1 MKGTVILKPLE
12 YTLEAQGEKWHQ
24 GDKLKG
30 SLKIKNHSED
40 VVELNSMHVTVSM
53 GNYKKV
59 KAKDPKAWSLL
70 DKQTVVEKSNL
81 GAGEEKEFSFEF
93 QLKEDCLITD
103 KNGSIYL
110 AFYEGDSLAPVTHME
125 LKVEQK
131 LLTKQILEL
140 VENFLRFK
148 VKEIKNEKNKVD
160 IKLIAPTSREMSN
173 IDSLIL
179 NISEIENKLHIHYT
193 FNLRALD
200 LASPTMQVEKKVK
213 TAEQVFTSKQY
224 LFYKDS
230 INQDFIVESFKSVL
244 DTVKTKTL

>member
-30 SLKIKNHSED
+30 SLKIKNHGQD
-40 VVELNSMHVTVSM
+40 KVEVNPLHVTVSM

-59 KAKDPKAWSLL
+59 KAKDPKAWTLL
-70 DKQTVVEKSNL
+70 DKKTVTENISID
-81 GAGEEKEFSFEF
+81 AYGEAEFPFEF
-93 QLKEDCLITD
+93 QLAEDGLITD
-103 KNGSIYL
+103 KNGSVYL
-110 AFYEGDSLAPVTHME
+110 AFYENDPAAPITNIE

-131 LLTKQILEL
+131 QVIKQILEIL
-140 VENFLRFK
+140 ENFMRFK

-160 IKLIAPTSREMSN
+160 IKLIAPASREMSN
-173 IDSLIL
+173 IESLIM
-179 NISEIENKLHIHYT
+179 NISEIEKNLHIHYT
-193 FNLRALD
+193 FNLKSLD

-213 TAEQVFTSKQY
+213 KAEQVFTSKQY
-224 LFYKDS
+224 LFYGDS

-244 DTVKTKTL
+244 DTVKTKIL